1 MDTPCTTAY
10 VSDNSLS
17 RSSGH
22 WCSWVITIYLADE
35 FSTDAFSASLNGL
48 IFYVTPVVSVVVPV
62 RLKLAALQAF
72 EETRY

>member
-1 MDTPCTTAY
+1 MPLLMPQTIVCLAPPDTGA
-10 VSDNSLS
+10 
-17 RSSGH
+17 RGK
-22 WCSWVITIYLADE
+22 VITIYLADE

-62 RLKLAALQAF
+62 RLKLEALQAF